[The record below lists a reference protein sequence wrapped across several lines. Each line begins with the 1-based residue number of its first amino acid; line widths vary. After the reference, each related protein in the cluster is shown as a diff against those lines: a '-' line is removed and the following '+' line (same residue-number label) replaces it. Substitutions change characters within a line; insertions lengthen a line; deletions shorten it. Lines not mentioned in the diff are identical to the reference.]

1 MIMLRRTLVTVRIL
15 TMNYI
20 ILMTVKLLKMELNND
35 VGGWSLMLIMI
46 GKLRI

>member
-1 MIMLRRTLVTVRIL
+1 MLIKPLVTVRII
-15 TMNYI
+15 TMKNI

-35 VGGWSLMLIMI
+35 VGGWSLMLIII